1 MKMNKILAGLVAVAS
16 IFATSSC
23 SNDDNY
29 TPAMPEVGTK
39 VFFSNALP
47 KTIEASS
54 AESSVTV
61 KVSRTDSSDAVTVPL
76 TVSNP
81 DAMFEVPT
89 SVSFAA
95 GQTDADLVITYDA
108 EEIGFDKYSTITI
121 SVDKSVAS
129 LYGVSEYTFK
139 IGIPAPWESL
149 GQCTYFD
156 MYVTDFY
163 IGEDPLPYKVE
174 IQKNLINEGLYR
186 LVYPYGKIYPYN
198 DPGDYDES
206 KTYYLEIH
214 AENPDKVYVPLQNQG
229 IAWSSYGEF
238 TMGSLAAYYLDRG
251 DEAKAEQY
259 YGTLKDGIITFPA
272 GSLLFSMKNYNDGG
286 LYACGQGGIFLAMPG
301 IELDFSDYSLTFEDK
316 GPFESKSVLGEVIS
330 IAMGAD
336 VASVKYATAV
346 GVLSEEEIA
355 EFADQIDSDEVEST
369 ITTEA
374 GYKLIP
380 VAEEGDYTLVA
391 VIYDAANTRVG
402 EASIAFTYTLPTP
415 AETWT
420 PIAVGDYTY
429 SVLMK
434 IFKQEAFT
442 GEGLVLYQSDAN
454 PQSYKIG
461 EWGLESQDF
470 TFTWDGTAE
479 GITVGADILAEASN
493 GLYCGDAVSLLGTEK
508 YGVNSYDAE
517 SKTYNF
523 AVVYYIGSQPYNAG
537 IEPFVITGKAPQSAA
552 RMVEMFN
559 MANTKVKMAGRQKAN
574 VKSFVK
580 AGKMFT
586 IK

>member
-139 IGIPAPWESL
+139 IGIPAPWETI
-149 GQCTYFD
+149 GKGTYFEQ
-156 MYVTDFY
+156 YVGTFFGVDT
-163 IGEDPLPYKVE
+163 PLPYEIE
-174 IQKNLINEGLYR
+174 IQKNLITNGLYR
-186 LVYPYGKIYPYN
+186 LVSPYGAAYPYN
-198 DPGDYDES
+198 DPGDYDDS
-206 KTYYLEIH
+206 KDYYLEIH
-214 AENPDKVYVPLQNQG
+214 AENPDKVYIPLQKQG
-229 IAWSSYGEF
+229 FDWGYGEF
-238 TMGSLAAYYLDRG
+238 IMGSLAGYYLAKG
-251 DEAKAEQY
+251 DEASAEPY
-259 YGTLKDGIITFPA
+259 FGTFKDGIFSFPE
-272 GSLLFSMKNYNDGG
+272 GSLMIAMSDYKDGA
-286 LYACGQGGIFLAMPG
+286 LYAGGVGGIFYAMPG
-301 IELDFSDYSLTFEDK
+301 VELNFSDYSVTFEDK

-336 VASVKYATAV
+336 VASIQYATAV
-346 GVLSEEEIA
+346 GTLSEEEIA
-355 EFADQIDSDEVEST
+355 EFADQIASGEVEST
-369 ITTEA
+369 TTTEA

-429 SVLMK
+429 SVLMR
-434 IFKQEAFT
+434 IFQQEAIT
-442 GEGLVLYQSDAN
+442 DEGLVLYQSDAN

-461 EWGLESQDF
+461 KWGFESQDF

-479 GITVGADILAEASN
+479 GITVGTDILAEASN

-537 IEPFVITGKAPQSAA
+537 IEPFVITDKAPQSAA

-559 MANTKVKMAGRQKAN
+559 KANTKAKMADRQKAN